1 MLVTLEHGPMFGSQ
15 RHVVRNE
22 TTMLL
27 CDLGFL
33 SIVEEA
39 KPKPKPAFPEWSICT
54 TPTTGVHYIR
64 HVLGAE
70 TIIFDGDVSR
80 VKVVFPNCP
89 DSVVSDFRNLR
100 EFRKP
105 LVPES
110 IWGDQGK

>member
-1 MLVTLEHGPMFGSQ
+1 MDI
-15 RHVVRNE
+15 RVVKTQNLFYQIPSSVGAVLIDAGIAE
-22 TTMLL
+22 QY
-27 CDLGFL
+27 
-33 SIVEEA
+33 IPPP
-39 KPKPKPAFPEWSICT
+39 PKPKKAFPEWSICT

-64 HVLGAE
+64 HCVGAE

-89 DSVVSDFRNLR
+89 DSVVADFRNLR